1 MKSNE
6 NRESVNENG
15 QRVVNVSIVYRSR
28 RRSRSPKWTGRL
40 KPCKQDSTGVQLRID
55 ARQIHRKASAVL
67 TQANNER
74 TATGATSI
82 TPALLARAKQ
92 AHANGPEHG
101 IWIAPALRA
110 TANQVTLNDYLEL
123 VDQTGRIIKTGKRGQ
138 IPAHLKPILERLQI
152 DVDSWLNVMFSHGK
166 FLGTAVGALINLVT
180 EATRRGI
187 QWIADKT
194 RIHQDRRKRPLPK
207 LEPATS

>member
-1 MKSNE
+1 MAYVDLNPIRAAMAATPETSNH
-6 NRESVNENG
+6 
-15 QRVVNVSIVYRSR
+15 
-28 RRSRSPKWTGRL
+28 
-40 KPCKQDSTGVQLRID
+40 TGVQQRID

-67 TQANNER
+67 TKANNER
-74 TATGATSI
+74 AATGATSI
-82 TPALLARAKQ
+82 APALLARAKQ
-92 AHANGPEHG
+92 AHANGPEHA

-152 DVDSWLNVMFSHGK
+152 DVDSWVDVMFSHGK

-194 RIHQDRRKRPLPK
+194 RIHQDRRKRAPPNLA
-207 LEPATS
+207 PATG